1 MQLAMAPQ
9 LQHYRRYHRSWAWAC
24 GIILIAVLLLGGG
37 EALSLDYYD
46 ERCPQAEAAVT
57 TAVKQ
62 AMAKD
67 QTVPAA
73 LLRMHFHDCF
83 VRSCDGSVL
92 LDSTGNVT
100 AEKDGPPNVSLHAF
114 YVIDNAKQA
123 VEALCPGV
131 VSCADILAL
140 AARDAVALSGGPS
153 WSVPVG
159 RRDGRVS
166 LANETTTLPGPTA
179 SFDQLKQAFHGRGLS
194 TKDLVV
200 LSGGHTLGFAH
211 CSSFQNRIHGFGG
224 RQNDVNGFD
233 PALKPSFAAALRRA
247 CPANNT
253 ARAAGSA
260 MDSTSTAFDNAYYRM
275 LLSGR
280 GLFSSDEALLTHPKT
295 SAFVALY
302 AASQDAFFRAFVSS
316 MLRMSALNAAG
327 EVRAN
332 CRRPN

>member
-1 MQLAMAPQ
+1 MAPQ
-9 LQHYRRYHRSWAWAC
+9 VHHYLYRSWAWAC
-24 GIILIAVLLLGGG
+24 GILVLVLVLGGG
-37 EALSLDYYD
+37 EALSLDHYHQS
-46 ERCPQAEAAVT
+46 CPKAEAAVT
-57 TAVKQ
+57 ATVKQ
-62 AMAKD
+62 AMANDK
-67 QTVPAA
+67 TVPAA

-92 LDSTGNVT
+92 LDSTGNFT
-100 AEKDGPPNVSLHAF
+100 AEKDGPPNASLHAF
-114 YVIDNAKQA
+114 YVIDKAKQT

-140 AARDAVALSGGPS
+140 AARDAVALSGGPI
-153 WSVPVG
+153 WSLPLG

-166 LANETTTLPGPTA
+166 LAKETTTLPGPTA

-211 CSSFQNRIHGFGG
+211 CSSFQNRIHGF
-224 RQNDVNGFD
+224 RRNADVD
-233 PALKPSFAAALRRA
+233 PALSPPFAAALRRA

-295 SAFVALY
+295 RGFVALY
-302 AASQDAFFRAFVSS
+302 AASHDAFFKAFIDS

-332 CRRPN
+332 CRRINSS